1 MSDYPKLLYRS
12 GTGIGHM
19 LGDKPLKVEN
29 KYLVDLMT
37 VESEDA
43 ELAALDDGWHP
54 SAEAACAVKPDP
66 VVDLPAKPE
75 TAKTTE
81 PKPTEKAA

>member
-1 MSDYPKLLYRS
+1 MSDYPKTLYRA

-29 KYLVDLMT
+29 KHLCDLLR
-37 VESEDA
+37 VEDEDT

-54 SAEAACAVKPDP
+54 TAEAACAPKAKEPEATAP
-66 VVDLPAKPE
+66 KPE
-75 TAKTTE
+75 
-81 PKPTEKAA
+81 PKATEKTS

>member
-1 MSDYPKLLYRS
+1 MSDYPKTLYRA

-29 KYLVDLMT
+29 KYLVDLLT

-43 ELAALDDGWHP
+43 ELAALDDGWHQ
-54 SAEAACAVKPDP
+54 SAEAACAPKSEAVTPDAP
-66 VVDLPAKPE
+66 KD
-75 TAKTTE
+75 E
-81 PKPTEKAA
+81 PKLTLKPTEKAA